1 MWRASTA
8 PSTSRRRRSSRR
20 PQTGGGGTPLP
31 SGGGQF
37 PPVKEVARFA
47 TFKSPK
53 SLKAKKGR
61 FNVKV
66 RFDAT
71 TPPGTATL
79 TVLLKGKKIGSA
91 RVKIKPGKT
100 ATAKVKLTKSGV
112 RKLKKAKKLKVSLRM
127 TIAGKRTTKAL
138 TIKR

>member
-1 MWRASTA
+1 M
-8 PSTSRRRRSSRR
+8 
-20 PQTGGGGTPLP
+20 
-31 SGGGQF
+31 
-37 PPVKEVARFA
+37 VARFA

-53 SLKAKKGR
+53 SLKARKGR

-66 RFDAT
+66 SFDAT

-91 RVKIKPGKT
+91 RVKIKPGGT
-100 ATAKVKLTKSGV
+100 ATAKVKLTKAGV

>member
-1 MWRASTA
+1 MAAA
-8 PSTSRRRRSSRR
+8 PVIT
-20 PQTGGGGTPLP
+20 PPPAGGGGTIPPP

-53 SLKAKKGR
+53 SLKARKGR

-66 RFDAT
+66 SFDAT

-91 RVKIKPGKT
+91 RVKIKPGGT
-100 ATAKVKLTKSGV
+100 ATAKVKLTKAGV